1 MLRLPVAGTAA
12 VPLVAVTSLLLLL
25 ATGWHG
31 WKASSIFA
39 GAVPP
44 PPPTRGKTQRPP
56 GCYELQNPDRPQ
68 WHLPLSDPTFHEL
81 CASKPVASS
90 RGHCY
95 FLKRRKI
102 VRCLPSFLVVGF
114 TKSGTSA
121 FFQYV
126 AQHHQIRT
134 ARIKEPAFLGSDV
147 EAAAQNGTAL
157 EDAMDGSLVV
167 PGDATRVTAA
177 PAVKTLRWYLNLFPP
192 CAQCERGEATPSYAW
207 RDFSAVAA
215 VQARLLLGGDIK
227 LIMLVREP
235 IERAASHYVYF
246 REKRRA
252 FRNGNLS
259 FVLRGALDEFER
271 CAAQLGGWRHDC
283 TYRPG
288 RRAVEVAAAA
298 VRQTRPELWRLKN
311 KASYE
316 LLQAGLYVEHLR
328 TWRAQFPSESMLVLD
343 SALLLTAPLRAMRR
357 FEKHL
362 GVPPVA
368 NYDTSLEHALASP
381 RQGGGPAP
389 GAAAGAA
396 LASFVDAEL
405 RGRLERFFTPFN
417 RRLKKATGVGWTYS
431 STPPHLRLE
440 FMFPS
445 RAASAFALPDSSA
458 SDASPPPAHTKTKAK
473 RKRRWK
479 WVRVKRKRRTAGG
492 TAAKHSKEKP

>member
-1 MLRLPVAGTAA
+1 MESKLHLCW
-12 VPLVAVTSLLLLL
+12 SC
-25 ATGWHG
+25 
-31 WKASSIFA
+31 ASSTTHQGQNPA
-39 GAVPP
+39 ATWVL
-44 PPPTRGKTQRPP
+44 Q
-56 GCYELQNPDRPQ
+56 LQNPDRPQ

-90 RGHCY
+90 RGYCY

-167 PGDATRVTAA
+167 PGDATRVIAA

-271 CAAQLGGWRHDC
+271 CAAGWADGGMIAPTD
-283 TYRPG
+283 PAAEQSG
-288 RRAVEVAAAA
+288 AAAA

-328 TWRAQFPSESMLVLD
+328 TWRAQFPESMLVLD

-362 GVPPVA
+362 GVPPSDA
-368 NYDTSLEHALASP
+368 ILAWSM
-381 RQGGGPAP
+381 RLRRHVK
-389 GAAAGAA
+389 AAARPQAPQP
-396 LASFVDAEL
+396 
-405 RGRLERFFTPFN
+405 GRLLLP
-417 RRLKKATGVGWTYS
+417 L
-431 STPPHLRLE
+431 STPSSVAPRTLLHTVQPKAEEGDGGRMDLL
-440 FMFPS
+440 FDTAPPS
-445 RAASAFALPDSSA
+445 SRVYVSVAGCERIRAAGFICFRCF
-458 SDASPPPAHTKTKAK
+458 PATRAYQTKAK
-473 RKRRWK
+473 QAQME
-479 WVRVKRKRRTAGG
+479 VGQVKRKRRTAGG
-492 TAAKHSKEKP
+492 TAASIPRRSPRVRARRERGPSGEVAP